1 MGGRS
6 PAACS
11 PCRPARIFEGMS
23 PRRYRPNKA
32 ELVAE
37 NARLRAQLAERD
49 HVEPRP
55 SPDELLRIVEGGSDG
70 CLLLSDDL
78 LIVYLNE
85 GAERLF
91 GVPADAAIGK
101 PITSL
106 LPGDVIAQHAA
117 QIRQL
122 KTTSRPVPPRRLSLQ
137 AEVPGGGR
145 LRLECTFAARKYTG
159 PSGWILLVR
168 NLAAMQAVLESLDA
182 VEQRYQALAEVV
194 PVAIFRTDPQGRCLY
209 VSRRWSELTGFG
221 MLDSLGDGWRTVI
234 HPGDQERV
242 LKEWDAWLPN
252 ADGAP
257 LRSEY
262 RLRRAD
268 GALIWV
274 LSQVVPERDSGGRL
288 LGFVAALTDITP
300 EKQLEEALRAAEEQ
314 FRLIFRENPIAM
326 WVYDQETLFFL
337 DVNDVVVERYGWT
350 REEFLRRKITDIRPP
365 EDIPKLL
372 ELVRNRPVGWFRTR
386 QWRHR
391 LRDGSVVPVD
401 VTSHPMKFNG
411 RDAVLVAIRHLDPLT
426 LVTPRS

>member
-1 MGGRS
+1 
-6 PAACS
+6 
-11 PCRPARIFEGMS
+11 MS
-23 PRRYRPNKA
+23 PRRFRPNKA
-32 ELVAE
+32 ELQAE

-49 HVEPRP
+49 HVEARP
-55 SPDELLRIVEGGSDG
+55 SPDELLRIIEGGSDG
-70 CLLLSDDL
+70 CFLLSDDL
-78 LIVYLNE
+78 LIVYMNE

-91 GVPADAAIGK
+91 GVAADTIMGK
-101 PITSL
+101 PITAV
-106 LPGDVIAQHAA
+106 LPGEVIAQHAA

-137 AEVPGGGR
+137 ASIPGGGT
-145 LRLECTFAARKYTG
+145 LRLECTFAPRKYTG
-159 PSGWILLVR
+159 ASGWILLVR

-194 PVAIFRTDPQGRCLY
+194 PVAIFRTDAQGRCLY

-221 MLDSLGDGWRTVI
+221 MLDSLGDGWRTVVFS
-234 HPGDQERV
+234 GDQERV
-242 LKEWDAWLPN
+242 FREWEAWLPN
-252 ADGAP
+252 ANGTP

-268 GALIWV
+268 GAVIWV
-274 LSQVVPERDSGGRL
+274 LAQVVPERDSAGRL

-300 EKQLEEALRAAEEQ
+300 EKQLEDALRGAEEQ
-314 FRLIFRENPIAM
+314 FRLIFRENPFAM
-326 WVYDQETLFFL
+326 WLYDRETLFFL
-337 DVNDVVVERYGWT
+337 DVNDVAVERYGWN

-372 ELVRNRPVGWFRTR
+372 EVVRNRPPGWYRTR

-391 LRDGSVVPVD
+391 LQDGSVVPVE
-401 VTSHPMKFNG
+401 VTSHPMQFNG
-411 RDAVLVAIRHLDPLT
+411 RDAVLVAIRHLDPVT